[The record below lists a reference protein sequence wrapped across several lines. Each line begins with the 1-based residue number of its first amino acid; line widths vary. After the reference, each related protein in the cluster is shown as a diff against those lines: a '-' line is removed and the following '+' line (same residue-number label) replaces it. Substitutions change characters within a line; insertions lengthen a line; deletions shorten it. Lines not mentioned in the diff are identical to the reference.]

1 MNCEL
6 ISVGTELL
14 LGDIVNTNAQYLS
27 KRLADLG
34 INVMFQHTVG
44 DNEERLKA
52 ALEQALSKSDMVI
65 TTGGLGPTPDDLTK
79 EVCAEYFSIPL
90 EKNEESLKSI
100 KEYFKSKN
108 TPMAQSNEKQ
118 ALLPVGAIILENKN
132 GTAPGCIM
140 EKNGKTIV
148 VLPGPPREMKPMFE
162 NGVVPYL
169 EKFTSG
175 VIKSHSVRTFGIGE
189 STMAEKVNDL
199 FDGSNPTVAP
209 YAKSGEALL
218 RVTAKAQSEAEAE
231 KLIAPVIDEIKNR
244 LGNLVYGVDVQSIEE
259 AVVALLKEK
268 KLKLCT
274 AESCTA
280 GLIAKRITD
289 ISGASEVFECG
300 IVSYS
305 NKIKHEILGVEKE
318 KLDTFG
324 AVSPIVAVQ
333 MALGAK
339 KVSGADIAVSVT
351 GIAGPESDETGKPVG
366 LIYIAV
372 TDGKYVKVKKLLT
385 GHSRG
390 CDCRDYNRIIAS
402 SNAINEVRLFM
413 LGCSENDES
422 FTEVN
427 QYIKETLT

>member
-52 ALEQALSKSDMVI
+52 ALESALLKSDAVI

-79 EVCAEYFSIPL
+79 EVCADFFSIPL
-90 EKNEESLKSI
+90 EQDEKSLEAIKS
-100 KEYFKSKN
+100 YFKNKN
-108 TPMAQSNEKQ
+108 TPMAKSNEKQ
-118 ALLPVGAIILENKN
+118 AMMPVGSIIMENKN

-140 EKNGKTIV
+140 EKDGKIII

-162 NGVVPYL
+162 ESVIPYL
-169 EKFTSG
+169 QKFTSG

-189 STMAEKVNDL
+189 SSMAERVCDL
-199 FDGSNPTVAP
+199 FDSENPTVAP

-218 RVTAKAQSEAEAE
+218 RVTAKAETEQEAE
-231 KLIAPVIDEIKNR
+231 KLLEPVVEEIKSR
-244 LGNLVYGVDVQSIEE
+244 FGDLVYGVDAESIEQ
-259 AVVALLKEK
+259 ATVRLLKEK
-268 KLKLCT
+268 SLTVAT

-280 GLIAKRITD
+280 GLISKRLTD
-289 ISGASEVFECG
+289 ISGASEVFGCT

-305 NKIKHEILGVEKE
+305 NEIKQKLLSVEADKLE
-318 KLDTFG
+318 KYG
-324 AVSPIVAVQ
+324 AVSPIVAAQ

-339 KVSGADIAVSVT
+339 NVSGADLAVSVT
-351 GIAGPESDETGKPVG
+351 GIAGPESDETGKEVG

-372 TDGKYVKVKKLLT
+372 TNGNFVKVKELKT
-385 GHSRG
+385 GHSHG
-390 CDCRDYNRIIAS
+390 SDCRDYNRTIAA
-402 SNAINEVRLFM
+402 SNAINEVRLFAKAYPDVPKD
-413 LGCSENDES
+413 SV
-422 FTEVN
+422 EVN
-427 QYIKETLT
+427 QYINSF